1 MIQQVNLYQEILQQ
15 NSIRPV
21 INRYI
26 IGSTVVILLLI
37 GMSIYSA
44 VNLNNTKNS
53 LQQAKQQLREAE
65 TRVQLLQVQYPKR
78 QLNTLLTQEISR
90 SQNIL
95 GSLSKVIDL
104 LTDKESDQTQGFSR
118 YFSALARQSI
128 SDVWLTTIFINA
140 QTNNLQL
147 QGSTYIAEKIP
158 VFIQKLHNESVF
170 QGKHFEKLIMNQAE
184 ESENQIDFTVS
195 STAEPLEQENHD

>member
-15 NSIRPV
+15 NQSRRINAYLLGLIV
-21 INRYI
+21 I
-26 IGSTVVILLLI
+26 ILLLT
-37 GMSIYSA
+37 GMSIYITLD
-44 VNLNNTKNS
+44 LNNTKNS

-65 TRVQLLQVQYPKR
+65 TRIQLLQVQYPV
-78 QLNTLLTQEISR
+78 QQINTLLTQEISH

-95 GSLSKVIDL
+95 ASLSQVIHL
-104 LTDKESDQTQGFSR
+104 LTDKKSDQTQGFSR
-118 YFSALARQSI
+118 YFSALARHSI
-128 SDVWLTTIFINA
+128 SDVWLTTIYING

-170 QGKHFEKLIMNQAE
+170 QGKHFKKLIMSQAE
-184 ESENQIDFTVS
+184 EAENQIDFTVS
-195 STAEPLEQENHD
+195 STTELLEHENHD

>member
-15 NSIRPV
+15 NRSGPV
-21 INRYI
+21 TNRYI
-26 IGSTVVILLLI
+26 LGLTVVMLLLI
-37 GMSIYSA
+37 GMSIYIA
-44 VNLNNTKNS
+44 VDLNNTKSS
-53 LQQAKQQLREAE
+53 LQKAKQQLREAE
-65 TRVQLLQVQYPKR
+65 TRVQQLQVQYPK
-78 QLNTLLTQEISR
+78 QQINTLLTQEITR

-95 GSLSKVIDL
+95 ASLSRVIHL

-128 SDVWLTTIFINA
+128 SDVWLTTIYING
-140 QTNNLQL
+140 QTNNLKL

-158 VFIQKLHNESVF
+158 VFIQKLHNEPVF
-170 QGKHFEKLIMNQAE
+170 QGKHFEQLIISQAE

-195 STAEPLEQENHD
+195 NITEPLEQENHD

>member
-44 VNLNNTKNS
+44 INLNNTKNS
-53 LQQAKQQLREAE
+53 LQQTKQRLIEAE

-78 QLNTLLTQEISR
+78 QMNTLLTQEISR

-95 GSLSKVIDL
+95 ASLSRVIHL
-104 LTDKESDQTQGFSR
+104 LTDKKSDQTQGFSR

-128 SDVWLTTIFINA
+128 PDVWLTTIYINA

-147 QGSTYIAEKIP
+147 QGSTYIAEKTP

-170 QGKHFEKLIMNQAE
+170 QGKHFEKLVMNQVE
-184 ESENQIDFTVS
+184 EPENQIDFTVS
-195 STAEPLEQENHD
+195 STTEPLEQENHD

>member
-15 NSIRPV
+15 NSVRPV

-65 TRVQLLQVQYPKR
+65 TRVQLLQVQYPKK
-78 QLNTLLTQEISR
+78 QINTLLTQEISR

-95 GSLSKVIDL
+95 ASLSRVIHL

-128 SDVWLTTIFINA
+128 PDVWLTTIYIDA

-147 QGSTYIAEKIP
+147 LGSTYIAEKIP
-158 VFIQKLHNESVF
+158 AFIQKLHNESVF
-170 QGKHFEKLIMNQAE
+170 QGKHFERLIMSQVE

-195 STAEPLEQENHD
+195 STTEPLEQENHD

>member
-37 GMSIYSA
+37 GMSIYST

-53 LQQAKQQLREAE
+53 LQQTKQRLIEAE

-78 QLNTLLTQEISR
+78 QMNTLLTQEISR

-95 GSLSKVIDL
+95 ASLSRVIHL

-128 SDVWLTTIFINA
+128 PDVWLTTIYINA

-147 QGSTYIAEKIP
+147 QGSTYIAEKTP
-158 VFIQKLHNESVF
+158 EFIQKLHNESVF
-170 QGKHFEKLIMNQAE
+170 QGKHFEKLIMNQVE
-184 ESENQIDFTVS
+184 EPENQIDFTVS
-195 STAEPLEQENHD
+195 STTEPLEQENHD

>member
-37 GMSIYSA
+37 GMSIYST

-53 LQQAKQQLREAE
+53 LQQTKQRLIEAE

-78 QLNTLLTQEISR
+78 QMNTLLTQEISR

-95 GSLSKVIDL
+95 ASLSRVIHL

-128 SDVWLTTIFINA
+128 PDVWLTTIYINA

-147 QGSTYIAEKIP
+147 QGSTYIAEKTP
-158 VFIQKLHNESVF
+158 EFIQKLHNESVF

-184 ESENQIDFTVS
+184 EPENQIDFTVS
-195 STAEPLEQENHD
+195 STAEPLEQESHD

>member
-21 INRYI
+21 IDRYI

-37 GMSIYSA
+37 GMSIYITLD
-44 VNLNNTKNS
+44 LNNTKNS
-53 LQQAKQQLREAE
+53 LQQAKQDLKEAE
-65 TRVQLLQVQYPKR
+65 TRIQLLQVQYPV
-78 QLNTLLTQEISR
+78 QQINTLLTQEISH

-95 GSLSKVIDL
+95 ASLSQVIYL
-104 LTDKESDQTQGFSR
+104 LTDKKSDLTQGFSR

-128 SDVWLTTIFINA
+128 SDVWLTNIYING

-170 QGKHFEKLIMNQAE
+170 QGKHFKKLIMSQAE
-184 ESENQIDFTVS
+184 EPENQIDFTVS
-195 STAEPLEQENHD
+195 STTELLEHENHD

>member
-1 MIQQVNLYQEILQQ
+1 M
-15 NSIRPV
+15 
-21 INRYI
+21 
-26 IGSTVVILLLI
+26 T
-37 GMSIYSA
+37 IYSA

-78 QLNTLLTQEISR
+78 QMNTLLTQEISR

-95 GSLSKVIDL
+95 ASLSRVIHL
-104 LTDKESDQTQGFSR
+104 LTDNESDQAQGFSR

-128 SDVWLTTIFINA
+128 PDVWLRTIYINA
-140 QTNNLQL
+140 QTNNLEL
-147 QGSTYIAEKIP
+147 QGSTYTAEKIP
-158 VFIQKLHNESVF
+158 IFIQKLHNESVF
-170 QGKHFEKLIMNQAE
+170 QGKHFEKLIITQSK

-195 STAEPLEQENHD
+195 STTEPLEQENHD